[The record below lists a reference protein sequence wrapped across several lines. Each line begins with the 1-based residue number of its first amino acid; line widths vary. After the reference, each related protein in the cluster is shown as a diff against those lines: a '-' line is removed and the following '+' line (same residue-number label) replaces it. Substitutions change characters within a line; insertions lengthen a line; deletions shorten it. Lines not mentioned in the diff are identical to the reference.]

1 MLSRENLSNLQ
12 ARYLFTKKSERERP
26 FSTSRHYRS
35 CDQSGVSCVL
45 SCYVACTSSR
55 KAGKQ
60 KTEDRETQRRKNPI
74 QTGNPEDAK
83 DSRIQQKTK
92 KPRYQEDMETR
103 KPGNHAGGNEETR
116 KPGNHAGGNEE
127 TRKPGN
133 QGTNKASSE
142 AAEDARKPRKAAN
155 GETSSQ
161 TKRIKRKRGK
171 RRANQRMRAF

>member
-1 MLSRENLSNLQ
+1 MRSFML
-12 ARYLFTKKSERERP
+12 
-26 FSTSRHYRS
+26 
-35 CDQSGVSCVL
+35 CGVHKL
-45 SCYVACTSSR
+45 KESR
-55 KAGKQ
+55 KAENRGQRDAAPQ
-60 KTEDRETQRRKNPI
+60 KP
-74 QTGNPEDAK
+74 
-83 DSRIQQKTK
+83 K

-116 KPGNHAGGNEE
+116 KPGN
-127 TRKPGN
+127 
-133 QGTNKASSE
+133 QGTRKASSE